1 MPAVNIQLAARKY
14 DLPADA
20 GERALA
26 SDTLHTSADRS
37 GTGASTPSS
46 PLPLPAQ
53 SSKARRRLYTP
64 AGPFSDFKNCLHK
77 VCLIV
82 DGFLICFLRMLQI
95 KLMRHDTFYLSAAI
109 AFA

>member
-46 PLPLPAQ
+46 PFPSQ
-53 SSKARRRLYTP
+53 HKAAKP
-64 AGPFSDFKNCLHK
+64 AGDCTHRRARFQ
-77 VCLIV
+77 I
-82 DGFLICFLRMLQI
+82 LR
-95 KLMRHDTFYLSAAI
+95 T
-109 AFA
+109 AFTRSVLLLTASSYASCACSRSN

>member
-46 PLPLPAQ
+46 PPSPPSTKQQ
-53 SSKARRRLYTP
+53 SPPETVHTG
-64 AGPFSDFKNCLHK
+64 GPVFRF
-77 VCLIV
+77 
-82 DGFLICFLRMLQI
+82 
-95 KLMRHDTFYLSAAI
+95 
-109 AFA
+109 